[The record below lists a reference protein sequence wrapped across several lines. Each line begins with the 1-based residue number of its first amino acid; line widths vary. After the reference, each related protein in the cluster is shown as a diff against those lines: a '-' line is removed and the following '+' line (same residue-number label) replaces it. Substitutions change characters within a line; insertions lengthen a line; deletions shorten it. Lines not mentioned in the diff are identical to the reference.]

1 VNAAVSA
8 VRPMLEV
15 RAREQKISITTELAG
30 DLPEILASH
39 GRVEQILVN
48 LCNNSMDAMPQGG
61 ALTLRTHRRGPDK
74 VRLEVE
80 DTGEGI
86 PEEIRSRIVEPFF
99 TTKDVGKGTGL
110 GLSLVYGFLQQQG
123 GTLEVESEVGRGT
136 IMSIEWPVAP
146 LEGTAKA
153 DPRPALEG
161 TAKADPRPALEGTV
175 GVAESDGAKA
185 GGDEE

>member
-1 VNAAVSA
+1 
-8 VRPMLEV
+8 
-15 RAREQKISITTELAG
+15 
-30 DLPEILASH
+30 
-39 GRVEQILVN
+39 
-48 LCNNSMDAMPQGG
+48 MDAMPQGG
-61 ALTLRTHRRGPDK
+61 ALTLRTRRWGPDK

-110 GLSLVYGFLQQQG
+110 GLSLVYDFLQQQG

-136 IMSIEWPVAP
+136 IMIIEWPVAP

-153 DPRPALEG
+153 DPRPVLEGTAKADPRSALEG
-161 TAKADPRPALEGTV
+161 TAKADPRSALEGTV
-175 GVAESDGAKA
+175 GAAESDGAKA
-185 GGDEE
+185 GGDDE